1 MKQGVS
7 IMGEHDP
14 SKYELDLNVYPKIV
28 TKELPVA
35 FERGEGCSLED
46 GDGDKHTE
54 KELR

>member
-35 FERGEGCSLED
+35 FERGGGRQQAHRKGAPL
-46 GDGDKHTE
+46 K
-54 KELR
+54 

>member
-1 MKQGVS
+1 
-7 IMGEHDP
+7 MGEHDP